1 MDFHKIILG
10 KLHLY
15 WIKEIGFLI
24 HLNSK
29 YTRKK
34 NSFDNTCYFQ
44 LNISTYIYIYK
55 LTLIKGVLC
64 SNVQYKIADIPRN
77 TLNKRYWTDAHQTK

>member
-24 HLNSK
+24 HLNKPSI
-29 YTRKK
+29 
-34 NSFDNTCYFQ
+34 FAVDFPF
-44 LNISTYIYIYK
+44 L
-55 LTLIKGVLC
+55 L
-64 SNVQYKIADIPRN
+64 
-77 TLNKRYWTDAHQTK
+77 